1 MHERYK
7 LSKLQI
13 AKEPILLVYL
23 EEFLALKD
31 YYKQKIAWSSGSA
44 KEQAK
49 QDYARLI
56 FNISELARR
65 GLKARIQ
72 LLLCAQVDYRDED
85 LQEALVNITA
95 GMSFCVRVTAAQAA
109 GFYNAELLK
118 QNVMDDKVG
127 QAVTQM
133 PDCKDLILAPD
144 YDLKRRLIALEKAE
158 LAKSGGQVSKA
169 PLMLSAKNGR
179 RQVPAPAP
187 VTALL
192 PEEAE
197 QDPAVTRVLALV
209 PEKGPQAEDIDLDV
223 AVVVWNAGHNSVSK
237 LRRMFR
243 LTNHQAQKLRKMI
256 LAHGDARAEEVVD

>member
-1 MHERYK
+1 LR
-7 LSKLQI
+7 
-13 AKEPILLVYL
+13 V
-23 EEFLALKD
+23 LALKD

-169 PLMLSAKNGR
+169 PLMLSAKM
-179 RQVPAPAP
+179 A
-187 VTALL
+187 
-192 PEEAE
+192 
-197 QDPAVTRVLALV
+197 AVRSQLQL
-209 PEKGPQAEDIDLDV
+209 Q
-223 AVVVWNAGHNSVSK
+223 
-237 LRRMFR
+237 
-243 LTNHQAQKLRKMI
+243 
-256 LAHGDARAEEVVD
+256 